1 MNLKWMVQTAAEM
14 RRSHSFMLDISDK
27 TAYEAAFITTLVK
40 NDGMYLFFAEVQD
53 IPFDQIYAACKLFQA
68 QDALE
73 RSQEARSLKYKKM
86 VFRPL
91 PR

>member
-40 NDGMYLFFAEVQD
+40 NDEMYFF
-53 IPFDQIYAACKLFQA
+53 L
-68 QDALE
+68 
-73 RSQEARSLKYKKM
+73 
-86 VFRPL
+86 
-91 PR
+91 

>member
-1 MNLKWMVQTAAEM
+1 MNLRQMVQTAAEM
-14 RRSHSFMLDISDK
+14 RRNHSFMLDISDK

-40 NDGMYLFFAEVQD
+40 NDEMYLFFAEVHD
-53 IPFDQIYAACKLFQA
+53 IPFDQIYAACKLFEA
-68 QDALE
+68 QDALRKVTE
-73 RSQEARSLKYKKM
+73 SKEPEIQEM